1 MYFSSKKPS
10 KNPSKMRSECLKTQ
24 CQKRAFFWHRLFR
37 VLASIL
43 EGLQP
48 PSWSQ
53 IDHLRL
59 PGPSPKPL
67 KIHFFGHMCPR
78 CFPRGSK
85 VAPKVSQGGPRGRFS
100 ENFRW
105 IWEPFSVI
113 FGSEN
118 WLSPPILQISCVLA
132 EWRHRLKSTYLQT
145 SSHMSQEGR
154 RYVRSTKNLM

>member
-1 MYFSSKKPS
+1 MYFSSKKSS
-10 KNPSKMRSECLKTQ
+10 KNPSKMRSERLKTQ

-53 IDHLRL
+53 IDRLGL

-67 KIHFFGHMCPR
+67 KIQFFGHMCPR

-85 VAPKVSQGGPRGRFS
+85 VAPKESQGGPRGRFS
-100 ENFRW
+100 KNFRW
-105 IWEPFSVI
+105 IWIPFSVI
-113 FGSEN
+113 FGCEN
-118 WLSPPILQISCVLA
+118 WLSQSILQISYVLA
-132 EWRHRLKSTYLQT
+132 EWRRHLKRYFLMYFLSDSHRLKITNALSP
-145 SSHMSQEGR
+145 
-154 RYVRSTKNLM
+154 